1 MSDAKK
7 FIDQEFP
14 FYVRAQFVPILKTGA
29 SIADTIFSEHPDFYS
44 NSLSPNIR
52 GRLFAFSVM
61 HQFSPEYGIFQ
72 KTLYEITTRK
82 VNPFGY
88 VIPEIVTDNAIMHI
102 VKVPASNKIPLI
114 ANYKKEL
121 ANNNSAIDIG
131 QMKFEICKSENV
143 MKLRVERKYILLTYG
158 SKDNIKIDFAYL
170 LMPDSSFTGILEGD
184 FDLFK
189 EMQLYKTDTPQE
201 SDTLEKK
208 LVSLKEKV
216 KESISV
222 FEK

>member
-1 MSDAKK
+1 
-7 FIDQEFP
+7 
-14 FYVRAQFVPILKTGA
+14 
-29 SIADTIFSEHPDFYS
+29 
-44 NSLSPNIR
+44 
-52 GRLFAFSVM
+52 
-61 HQFSPEYGIFQ
+61 
-72 KTLYEITTRK
+72 
-82 VNPFGY
+82 
-88 VIPEIVTDNAIMHI
+88 
-102 VKVPASNKIPLI
+102 
-114 ANYKKEL
+114 
-121 ANNNSAIDIG
+121 
-131 QMKFEICKSENV
+131 